1 MNANL
6 NDRLFNLNIPGN
18 IVEMTAKEAEELG
31 AFEEDALTE
40 VEALAAN
47 ELETESEPVPVS
59 AMKDE
64 G

>member
-1 MNANL
+1 MNTNL

-47 ELETESEPVPVS
+47 ELETEAESVPTT
-59 AMKDE
+59 KDE
-64 G
+64 D

>member
-1 MNANL
+1 MNTNL

-18 IVEMTAKEAEELG
+18 IVEMTTKEAEELG

-47 ELETESEPVPVS
+47 ELETEAESVTATKEE
-59 AMKDE
+59 D
-64 G
+64 

>member
-1 MNANL
+1 M

-47 ELETESEPVPVS
+47 ELETEAESVPTT
-59 AMKDE
+59 KDKD
-64 G
+64 

>member
-1 MNANL
+1 MNTNL
-6 NDRLFNLNIPGN
+6 SDRLFNLNIPGN
-18 IVEMTAKEAEELG
+18 IVEMTVKEAEELG

-47 ELETESEPVPVS
+47 ELETEAESVS
-59 AMKDE
+59 VTEDE